1 MVSKGNVAIG
11 RRALLLLLAV
21 VAALLAASGVALAVS
36 KVCPSGTTQ
45 ANPCLGTNDSDRLRG
60 TSGTDYI
67 NGRAGNDV
75 ELGLLGND
83 FLRGGWGRDV
93 LVGGTEQF
101 QTPNFDTMYGGPDAD
116 VNVWAPGD
124 GDDDFF
130 GGAGRPDAQ
139 VFGVIDRNAN
149 NVPTLSH
156 PSGAF
161 PYGLP
166 TADVT
171 GSPGFCT
178 LRRAGQ
184 QGNFDFLARFFV
196 RETGQLAVTIRLANV
211 EQVFCT
217 SRAGGQIT
225 YANLTQ
231 ANPRFVQVSRG
242 EVANLNRTVWRII
255 R

>member
-1 MVSKGNVAIG
+1 MVSKGNGEIG

-21 VAALLAASGVALAVS
+21 VAALLAASGAALAVS

-45 ANPCLGTNDSDRLRG
+45 ANPCLGTNASDKLTG
-60 TSGTDYI
+60 TSRTDYI
-67 NGRAGNDV
+67 NGLDGNDV
-75 ELGLLGND
+75 EIGLLGND

-101 QTPNFDTMYGGPDAD
+101 ETPNFDTMYGGPGAD

-124 GDDDFF
+124 GNDDFF
-130 GGAGRPDAQ
+130 GGAGRDAQ
-139 VFGVIDRNAN
+139 VFGVIDVNAN
-149 NVPTLSH
+149 NVPTLSG
-156 PSGAF
+156 PGRGY

-171 GSPGFCT
+171 GSPGFCR
-178 LRRAGQ
+178 LARVGQ
-184 QGNFDFLARFFV
+184 QGNFDFLVRFFV
-196 RETGQLAVTIRLANV
+196 RETGDLAVTIRLADV

-231 ANPRFVQVSRG
+231 ANPRFVTVSGG

>member
-1 MVSKGNVAIG
+1 MVSKGNAQIG

-21 VAALLAASGVALAVS
+21 VAALLAASGVALAVN

-45 ANPCLGTNDSDRLRG
+45 ANPCLGTNASDKLTG
-60 TSGTDYI
+60 TSRTDYI
-67 NGRAGNDV
+67 KGRAGNDV
-75 ELGLLGND
+75 EIGLLGDD
-83 FLRGGWGRDV
+83 FLWGGAGRDV

-130 GGAGRPDAQ
+130 GGAGRDAQ
-139 VFGVIDRNAN
+139 VFGVIDVNAN
-149 NVPTLSH
+149 NVPTLS
-156 PSGAF
+156 GRGRGY

-171 GSPGFCT
+171 GSPGFCR
-178 LRRAGQ
+178 LEPAGQ
-184 QGNFDFLARFFV
+184 QGNFDFLVRFFV
-196 RETGQLAVTIRLANV
+196 RETGDLAVTIRLADV

-231 ANPRFVQVSRG
+231 ANPRFVTVSRG
-242 EVANLNRTVWRII
+242 EVANLNRTVGRII

>member
-45 ANPCLGTNDSDRLRG
+45 ANPCSGTNASDKLTG
-60 TSGTDYI
+60 TSRTDYI
-67 NGRAGNDV
+67 NGLDGNDV
-75 ELGLLGND
+75 EIGLLGDD
-83 FLRGGWGRDV
+83 FLWGEEGHDV
-93 LVGGTEQF
+93 LVSGTEDF
-101 QTPNFDTMYGGPDAD
+101 QTPNFDTMYGGPGAD

-130 GGAGRPDAQ
+130 GGPDRDAQ
-139 VFGVIDRNAN
+139 VFGVIDVNAD
-149 NVPTLSH
+149 NVPTLTD
-156 PSGAF
+156 PDPGY

-171 GSPGFCT
+171 GSPGFC
-178 LRRAGQ
+178 RVEPAGQ

-196 RETGQLAVTIRLANV
+196 RETGDLAVTIRLADV

-225 YANLTQ
+225 YADLTQ
-231 ANPRFVQVSRG
+231 ANPQFVTVSRD

>member
-21 VAALLAASGVALAVS
+21 VAALVAASGAALAVS

-101 QTPNFDTMYGGPDAD
+101 LTPNFDTMYGGLDAD

-124 GDDDFF
+124 GNDDFF
-130 GGAGRPDAQ
+130 GGAGRDAQ

-149 NVPTLSH
+149 NVPTLS
-156 PSGAF
+156 GAGRGY

-171 GSPGFCT
+171 GSPGFCR
-178 LRRAGQ
+178 LARASQ
-184 QGNFDFLARFFV
+184 QGNFDYLARFFV

-231 ANPRFVQVSRG
+231 ANPRFVQVSRS
-242 EVANLNRTVWRII
+242 EVANLNPTVARII

>member
-1 MVSKGNVAIG
+1 M
-11 RRALLLLLAV
+11 LLAV
-21 VAALLAASGVALAVS
+21 VAALVAASGAALAVS

-45 ANPCLGTNDSDRLRG
+45 ANPCLGTNASDKLTG
-60 TSGTDYI
+60 TSRTDYI
-67 NGRAGNDV
+67 KGLAGNDV
-75 ELGLLGND
+75 EIGLLGDD
-83 FLRGGWGRDV
+83 FLWGEAGRDV

-101 QTPNFDTMYGGPDAD
+101 QTPNFDTMYGGPGAD

-130 GGAGRPDAQ
+130 GGAGRDAQ
-139 VFGVIDRNAN
+139 VFGVIDVNADT
-149 NVPTLSH
+149 VPTLTD
-156 PSGAF
+156 PDPGY

-178 LRRAGQ
+178 LARAGQ

-196 RETGQLAVTIRLANV
+196 RETGQLAVTIRLADV

-217 SRAGGQIT
+217 SRAGGRIT
-225 YANLTQ
+225 YADLTQ
-231 ANPRFVQVSRG
+231 ANPRFVKGSRG
-242 EVANLNRTVWRII
+242 EVSNLNRTVWRII

>member
-45 ANPCLGTNDSDRLRG
+45 ANPCLGTNASDKLTG
-60 TSGTDYI
+60 TSRTDYI
-67 NGRAGNDV
+67 NGLDGNDV

-101 QTPNFDTMYGGPDAD
+101 ETPNFDTMYGGPGAD

-124 GDDDFF
+124 GNDDFF
-130 GGAGRPDAQ
+130 GGPGRDAQ

-149 NVPTLSH
+149 NVPTLS
-156 PSGAF
+156 GAGRGY

-171 GSPGFCT
+171 GSPGFC
-178 LRRAGQ
+178 RVKPAGQ

-196 RETGQLAVTIRLANV
+196 RETGQLAVTIRLADV

-231 ANPRFVQVSRG
+231 ANPRFVTVSRG